1 MGGTKG
7 LAGGT
12 VLGQLQLFMHVDVL
26 QLLHSQSQH
35 YSCPFQVY
43 FLFMLF
49 DELVELVF
57 VLLVV
62 LEIGQLLLLVELVDL
77 LLFDA
82 LFFLEEQ
89 REVFANVSLKVMGQ
103 TEHVFAFQNVFV
115 QGVDQKACFIF
126 QEVLVINVEAFRS
139 TCPTLLFVLLAPF
152 IQFIFKHFSRIQYY
166 IAIIFIIIIIIFN
179 AVYFS

>member
-1 MGGTKG
+1 
-7 LAGGT
+7 
-12 VLGQLQLFMHVDVL
+12 
-26 QLLHSQSQH
+26 
-35 YSCPFQVY
+35 
-43 FLFMLF
+43 MLF

-115 QGVDQKACFIF
+115 QGVD
-126 QEVLVINVEAFRS
+126 
-139 TCPTLLFVLLAPF
+139 
-152 IQFIFKHFSRIQYY
+152 
-166 IAIIFIIIIIIFN
+166 
-179 AVYFS
+179 